1 MSRAVQVVAVTG
13 GKGGVG
19 KTTLAVNTAI
29 ALAEAGQRVAILDAD
44 FGLANVDVMLDLRP
58 GATIEDVLDG
68 RAELRDIVRLGPAG
82 VRVIPGASGTR
93 RLTKLSELEHSS
105 LVSAFDAIADQLDIL
120 LVDTA
125 AGIGDQV
132 VNFAN
137 ASREVLVVL
146 CNDPSSFAD
155 AYALIKVLWRD
166 FGRQRF
172 RVVANMVASEQE
184 GQELVDK
191 LDAVCQQFLP
201 VSLLYAGTV
210 PMDEALREA
219 VRQQQPVLLQS
230 PGSASAVAIRK
241 LAETV
246 ATWPVSTRSRGQLEF
261 FVDQLLAG

>member
-1 MSRAVQVVAVTG
+1 MSQSIQVVAVTG

-19 KTTLAVNTAI
+19 KTTLSVNTAI
-29 ALAEAGQRVAILDAD
+29 ALAEAGKRVAILDAD
-44 FGLANVDVMLDLRP
+44 FGLANVDVMLDLPP
-58 GATIEDVLDG
+58 GPTIEDVLEG
-68 RAELRDIVRLGPAG
+68 RAELQEIVRLGPAG

-93 RLTKLSELEHSS
+93 RLTKLSELEHSA
-105 LVSAFDAIADQLDIL
+105 LVGAFDAIAGQLDIL

-137 ASREVLVVL
+137 ASREVLIVL
-146 CNDPSSFAD
+146 CNDPASFAD

-172 RVVANMVASEQE
+172 RVVANMVNSDGE
-184 GQELVDK
+184 GRELVGK

-201 VSLLYAGTV
+201 VSLLYAGAV
-210 PMDEALREA
+210 PQDEALREA
-219 VRQQQPVLLQS
+219 VRQQQSVLLRS
-230 PGSASAVAIRK
+230 PGSASALAIRK
-241 LAETV
+241 LAEEV
-246 ATWPVSTRSRGQLEF
+246 MAWPLTTRSRGQLEF